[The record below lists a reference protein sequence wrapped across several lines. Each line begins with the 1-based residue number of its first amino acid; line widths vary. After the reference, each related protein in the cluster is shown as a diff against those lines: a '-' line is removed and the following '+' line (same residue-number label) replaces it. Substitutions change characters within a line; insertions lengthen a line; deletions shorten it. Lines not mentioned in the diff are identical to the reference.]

1 MHTEQIPINKEQYL
15 GEVLDAIPTN
25 IILDKTICGCGAT
38 TLEILTPRHSIII
51 EPNLPVIIGKQE
63 KHSELRGVY
72 EGITVP
78 MIEEYIKTHANCY
91 ERLDESLMYTF
102 PQKVYCKF
110 MTTPEGFNKI
120 KMAIKS
126 SCMNLY
132 HDFFLLFDECE
143 KASQDVDYRETI
155 INPIDDFFLCSNKAM
170 VSATPLIVKDPRFE
184 QQKFKRVKIT
194 PTYDYR
200 QPLSL
205 VITPNVA
212 NALHYVLCKI
222 SPKLQTCVF
231 FNSTNGIKEFVDK
244 LKLNG
249 RCNIFCGADSRST
262 LVKENYKNVYT
273 NLIKENGK
281 IVLGRFNF
289 FTSRFYSAVDI
300 ELDNPPVVIIV
311 TDVYKSEHSIIDPYT
326 EAVQIAGRFR
336 NGICKLYHL
345 TNFNSAIETR
355 TVKQIE
361 QYLNEQHEY
370 YTELR
375 KLAETANT
383 GGAMVLAYESLK
395 KVSYAK
401 FVLPNGDPNYFM
413 YNNEVRDEQVKG
425 IYKKPDYIISAY
437 NHKSF
442 SVTPHF
448 HKFKISDEDK
458 NKLKE
463 LKNKS
468 QQEANQFLLELREKL
483 ENPDNPYDEEVKKDI
498 DKNWP
503 LIAEGCK
510 VLGVDGMRALPN
522 LKNATITSKIKM
534 SMEANQYLLKD
545 VVSAVYETFAVGET
559 YLLSEVNSKLKSIF
573 SVNGVRVDGRG
584 VGNALKKYFEVEEC
598 WKQKSKAVRI
608 VGKVEIDTT

>member
-1 MHTEQIPINKEQYL
+1 MHTEKISINKGQYL

-38 TLEILTPRHSIII
+38 TLEILTPRHSIIV

-91 ERLDESLMYTF
+91 ECLDESSMYTF
-102 PQKVYCKF
+102 PKKVYCKL
-110 MTTPEGFNKI
+110 MTTPEGFDKI
-120 KMAIKS
+120 KTAIKL

-132 HDFFLLFDECE
+132 QVFFMLIDECE

-155 INPIDDFFLCSNKAM
+155 IAPMDDFFLFSNKAM
-170 VSATPLIVKDPRFE
+170 VSATPLIVKDPRFKE
-184 QQKFKRVKIT
+184 QGFKMVKIT

-212 NALHYVLCKI
+212 NALHYLLCKI
-222 SPKLQTCVF
+222 SPKLQTCIF
-231 FNSTNGIKEFVDK
+231 FNSTNGIKELVDK

-262 LVKENYKNVYT
+262 LVKENYQNVYT
-273 NLIKENGK
+273 NLIKEDGK

-345 TNFNSAIETR
+345 TNFNSAIEFR
-355 TVKQIE
+355 TVEQIE
-361 QYLNEQHEY
+361 RYLKEQHEY

-375 KLAETANT
+375 KLADTAKT

-425 IYKKPDYIISAY
+425 MYKKIDYIKSVY
-437 NHKSF
+437 NHRSF
-442 SVTPHF
+442 LVTPHF
-448 HKFKISDEDK
+448 QEFKISDEDK
-458 NKLKE
+458 KKLKE

-534 SMEANQYLLKD
+534 SREANQYLLKD

-608 VGKVEIDTT
+608 VRKIEIDTT

>member
-1 MHTEQIPINKEQYL
+1 MHTEQIPINNEQYL

-25 IILDKTICGCGAT
+25 TILNKTVCGCGAT

-63 KHSELRGVY
+63 KHSDLLGVY
-72 EGITVP
+72 EGVTVP
-78 MIEEYIKTHANCY
+78 MIEEYLKTHANCY
-91 ERLDESLMYTF
+91 EPLDESSMYTF
-102 PQKVYCKF
+102 PKKVYYKF
-110 MTTPEGFNKI
+110 MTTPEGFDKI
-120 KMAIKS
+120 KTAIKEC
-126 SCMNLY
+126 CMNLY

-184 QQKFKRVKIT
+184 QQEFKIVKIT
-194 PTYDYR
+194 PTYDYS

-205 VITPNVA
+205 VITPNVT
-212 NALHYVLCKI
+212 NALRYLLCRI
-222 SPKLQTCVF
+222 SSKLQTCVF
-231 FNSTNGIKEFVDK
+231 FNSTNGIKELVDK

-249 RCNIFCGADSRST
+249 RCNIFCGADSKSK
-262 LVKENYKNVYT
+262 LVKENYKNVYA
-273 NLIKENGK
+273 NLIKEEGK
-281 IVLGRFNF
+281 IVLRRFNF

-336 NGICKLYHL
+336 NGVEKLYHL
-345 TNFNSAIETR
+345 TNFNSSIETR
-355 TVKQIE
+355 TAAEIE

-370 YTELR
+370 YTKLK
-375 KLAETANT
+375 KLAKTANT
-383 GGAMVLAYESLK
+383 GGAMVLADESLK
-395 KVSYAK
+395 KVGYAK
-401 FVLPNGDPNYFM
+401 FVLPDGTPNYFM
-413 YNNEVRDEQVKG
+413 YNNEMRDELLKG
-425 IYKKPDYIISAY
+425 IYKKPGYIISAY

-448 HKFKISDEDK
+448 QEFKISDEDK
-458 NKLKE
+458 KKLE
-463 LKNKS
+463 EIKNKS
-468 QQEANQFLLELREKL
+468 QQDANQFLLELREKL

-503 LIAEGCK
+503 LIAEGCR
-510 VLGVDGMRALPN
+510 VLGVEGMRALPN
-522 LKNATITSKIKM
+522 LKNSTISKKIKM
-534 SMEANQYLLKD
+534 SRETMQYLLKD
-545 VVSAVYETFAVGET
+545 VVSAVYETFTVGET
-559 YLLSEVNSKLKSIF
+559 YLLSDVNSKLKSIF
-573 SVNGVRVDGRG
+573 SVNGVKVDGRG
-584 VGNALKKYFEVEEC
+584 EGNALKKYFEVEEC

-608 VGKVEIDTT
+608 VRKIEIDTT